1 MSGTHGFG
9 TKLRRGGTA
18 GTAVA
23 NVTSVRGPGWRTDT
37 ADVSAHDS
45 SSAHEEAVVGIIRTG
60 EVTLDIN
67 WGPDEVTHDE
77 TAGGL
82 LADLKARTSQS
93 WAIEY
98 PTSPAT
104 FITFTGYVTGYE
116 PTAPYDDKLTA
127 TVTLK
132 PTGAITLA

>member
-1 MSGTHGFG
+1 MPGIHGFG
-9 TKLRRGGTA
+9 SKLRRGGTA

-23 NVTSVRGPGWRTDT
+23 NVTSIRGPGLRVDT

-45 SSAHEEAVVGIIRTG
+45 PSAFEEAVAGIIRSG

-67 WGPDEVTHDE
+67 FEPDDVTHDE
-77 TAGGL
+77 TSGGL
-82 LADLKARTSQS
+82 ASDLKARTSQS

-104 FITFTGYVTGYE
+104 FITFTAFVTGLE
-116 PTAPYDDKLTA
+116 PAAPFDDKISA

-132 PTGAITLA
+132 PTGVVTVV

>member
-1 MSGTHGFG
+1 MAGTHGFG
-9 TKLRRGGTA
+9 SKLRRGGTA
-18 GTAVA
+18 GTAIA
-23 NVTSVRGPGWRTDT
+23 NITSIRGPGMRADT
-37 ADVSAHDS
+37 ADVTAHDS
-45 SSAHEEAVVGIIRTG
+45 TGAWEEAVVGVLRSG
-60 EVTLDIN
+60 EVTLDLN
-67 WGPDEVTHDE
+67 WQPDAATHDE
-77 TAGGL
+77 TSGGL
-82 LADLKARTSQS
+82 LADYKARTSVA

-116 PTAPYDDKLTA
+116 PTAPDDDKLTA